1 MEEITKCKRSAQ
13 RSGSVKQYNY
23 VASIYKQLVY
33 RSYEDRYS
41 WYYVV
46 FKPFDDSYTLP
57 KYFNVLGACSDY
69 LRSKSVLGILS
80 REVIAPKIHVNALV
94 VSREDLLALHGKNIQ
109 KRGLKYKL
117 HIERCET
124 FEHRDNVLQ
133 YMFKEVDQRDFTIY
147 LDHLSYQDTKLTF
160 RDCVESLSETK
171 DCTGVRTDNPNNSTS
186 DPDDYVCPAI
196 NLFNCLK
203 KL

>member
-57 KYFNVLGACSDY
+57 KYYNVLGTCSDY

-80 REVIAPKIHVNALV
+80 RECIAPKIHVNALV
-94 VSREDLLALHGKNIQ
+94 VSKENLLALHGKNIQ

-117 HIERCET
+117 HIECCET

-133 YMFKEVDQRDFTIY
+133 YMFKEADERDFTIY
-147 LDHLSYQDTKLTF
+147 LDHLSFQDTKQSDRSFTDSLCPTL
-160 RDCVESLSETK
+160 DCV
-171 DCTGVRTDNPNNSTS
+171 GVRTDNPNNSTS
-186 DPDDYVCPAI
+186 DPDDYCLPAI

-203 KL
+203 KI